1 MPTDRPVV
9 SESLKMTQ
17 TKHFI
22 DGHQSVLF
30 YFSHLEFL
38 YLSKKNKKKQFS
50 SSILSE
56 TSLWNCLNF
65 KELLARDKHD

>member
-38 YLSKKNKKKQFS
+38 YLSKKKQEKTIF
-50 SSILSE
+50 
-56 TSLWNCLNF
+56 F
-65 KELLARDKHD
+65 KYIE